1 MFEVGK
7 VYEFQPNPGADIL
20 VIQIISEA
28 PMSEAANWY
37 RRTYHREDLPEG
49 AIMAWRGILLREG
62 LDNELSHK
70 KFSSYYVFNTDYGYN
85 FPHSGT
91 MREI

>member
-1 MFEVGK
+1 
-7 VYEFQPNPGADIL
+7 
-20 VIQIISEA
+20 
-28 PMSEAANWY
+28 
-37 RRTYHREDLPEG
+37 
-49 AIMAWRGILLREG
+49 MAWRGILLREG